1 MSPEELVKRIRT
13 AKGEIDA
20 ANELLEI
27 MENEPAN
34 DENKKTVTKISQ
46 IKKVIAKKENQ
57 IRLYDFLINKK
68 LSA

>member
-13 AKGEIDA
+13 AKGEIEA

-46 IKKVIAKKENQ
+46 IKKIIAKKENQ
-57 IRLYDFLINKK
+57 IKLYDFLINKK